1 MFELL
6 SSNVL
11 KLNTVFGAKTLIS
24 KRSSVQY
31 KITVGYK
38 ITEFTL
44 TRIFHPDWNKIKVPC
59 YARFLYTSN
68 IIYIITL
75 SDYCSIYLSGEY
87 LWEYLSRNLYLMF
100 LAEYTHSRLYICRS
114 LELLY
119 KIHWQNARNKFN
131 KQFRVRTGSSCSFV
145 QSWPYSTSAY
155 REVYVL
161 VYIILLH
168 LSFSNT

>member
-44 TRIFHPDWNKIKVPC
+44 TRIFHPDWNKIKVPW

-68 IIYIITL
+68 
-75 SDYCSIYLSGEY
+75 
-87 LWEYLSRNLYLMF
+87 NLY
-100 LAEYTHSRLYICRS
+100 YNVKW
-114 LELLY
+114 LLQY
-119 KIHWQNARNKFN
+119 LLKW
-131 KQFRVRTGSSCSFV
+131 RVPLRVSK
-145 QSWPYSTSAY
+145 
-155 REVYVL
+155 
-161 VYIILLH
+161 
-168 LSFSNT
+168 